1 VCTLSPSSSWTAA
14 PPIRVP
20 TPSQPL
26 PVSLDRATT
35 FASPSGN
42 ASDLP
47 SFVPEQLQ
55 LNSPCSNPNFSHHNE
70 GFSPSTHTDISP
82 PPTHTE
88 VSIPTRISPPMSI
101 APNVSQPQRT
111 HSMVT
116 RSMNQIYKPKQLH
129 TVTKHPIP
137 HSIGQSC
144 VSQALRDP
152 HWRRAMSEEL
162 TALMRHGTWALVS
175 PPKHCNPIGCKWVF
189 RVKGKADGSIDRF
202 KARLVVKGFNQR
214 PGLDYKDTFSPVV
227 KPATIRT
234 VLTIAVTQGW
244 LLRQLDVNNAF
255 LHGTLTE
262 AVYTVQPPGFK
273 DDTKP
278 THVCRLNKAIYGLK
292 QAPRAWYS
300 ALKRAIMEF
309 GFENS
314 KADSSLFIYKTKF
327 VTCYFLVYVD
337 DLIIIGNDPSFVS
350 SIIDQL
356 GNQFSLKD
364 MGQLHFF
371 LGMEVIPTTKGLFL
385 SQHKYIRDLLTK
397 TNMHGAK
404 DVTTPLSTSTVLKL
418 IDGTSSADSTEFRS
432 VIGALQYLSL
442 TRPDISFAVNK
453 LSQFMHKPTTTHWA
467 AAKRLLRYL
476 KHTIFHGIH
485 IRRSSTSN
493 LTTYSDAD
501 WAGNFDDRKSTS
513 AYICFLGSNPIS
525 WSSKNQRVVAR
536 PSIWEQHI

>member
-1 VCTLSPSSSWTAA
+1 
-14 PPIRVP
+14 
-20 TPSQPL
+20 
-26 PVSLDRATT
+26 
-35 FASPSGN
+35 
-42 ASDLP
+42 
-47 SFVPEQLQ
+47 
-55 LNSPCSNPNFSHHNE
+55 
-70 GFSPSTHTDISP
+70 
-82 PPTHTE
+82 
-88 VSIPTRISPPMSI
+88 
-101 APNVSQPQRT
+101 
-111 HSMVT
+111 
-116 RSMNQIYKPKQLH
+116 
-129 TVTKHPIP
+129 
-137 HSIGQSC
+137 
-144 VSQALRDP
+144 
-152 HWRRAMSEEL
+152 
-162 TALMRHGTWALVS
+162 
-175 PPKHCNPIGCKWVF
+175 
-189 RVKGKADGSIDRF
+189 
-202 KARLVVKGFNQR
+202 
-214 PGLDYKDTFSPVV
+214 
-227 KPATIRT
+227 
-234 VLTIAVTQGW
+234 
-244 LLRQLDVNNAF
+244 LRQLDVNSAF

-262 AVYTVQPPGFK
+262 AVYMVQPPGFK

-278 THVCRLNKAIYGLK
+278 NHVCQLNKAIYGLK

-314 KADSSLFIYKTKF
+314 KADFSLFIYKTKS
-327 VTCYFLVYVD
+327 VTYYFLVYVD
-337 DLIIIGNDPSFVS
+337 DLIITGNDPSFVS

-404 DVTTPLSTSTVLKL
+404 DVTTPLSTSTMLKL
-418 IDGTSSADSTEFRS
+418 IDGTSSANSTEFRS

-453 LSQFMHKPTTTHWA
+453 LSQFMHKPTTTHWT

-525 WSSKNQRVVAR
+525 WSSKKHGLSHDHQLKLNIEHLQTMHLKHYG
-536 PSIWEQHI
+536 S